1 MDGAGTRKRPAI
13 LHKISANP
21 AYPDAEYRSF
31 KWRQP
36 SNAMAARTNVVKD
49 RKLPLGRQTGYPDK
63 YAPEVL
69 CAISRADS
77 REPLGLCWRSAVR
90 WGGHLECVGAD
101 LARRGR
107 PSRPSPQLRS
117 LCARGLAQYYRIE
130 IPEAVPEFVCDEP
143 VSHQRTEVAQTI
155 ARDLSVCAG
164 RDTRVV
170 VLPLIST
177 EARCVSRDW
186 PAPAWTRCRSPAPTG
201 KSLPTCCKPTARRL
215 LTEDLHTHLL
225 RSLCPV
231 TSQPDIGS
239 LQISYR
245 GPRIDPASLLRYIVS
260 YRQHNDFHEACI
272 ERMFVDL
279 MARCAPVALSIH
291 ARYQRRGGMDINPF
305 RSNNETDRPFNL
317 RLWRQ

>member
-1 MDGAGTRKRPAI
+1 
-13 LHKISANP
+13 
-21 AYPDAEYRSF
+21 
-31 KWRQP
+31 
-36 SNAMAARTNVVKD
+36 VKD
-49 RKLPLGRQTGYPDK
+49 RKLPLGRHTGYPDK

-77 REPLGLCWRSAVR
+77 REPLGLCGDLPFAGVDIWNAWELTWLGAGGLPTVATAEIFVPADSPSIIESKSLKLYLNSFAMSSFSSA
-90 WGGHLECVGAD
+90 
-101 LARRGR
+101 
-107 PSRPSPQLRS
+107 
-117 LCARGLAQYYRIE
+117 I
-130 IPEAVPEFVCDEP
+130 
-143 VSHQRTEVAQTI
+143 EVAQTI

-177 EARCVSRDW
+177 EARCVSRLAGTCLDTMQVACTDW
-186 PAPAWTRCRSPAPTG
+186 EVAAN
-201 KSLPTCCKPTARRL
+201 L
-215 LTEDLHTHLL
+215 LQADRETIVTEDLHTHLL

-260 YRQHNDFHEACI
+260 YRQHNDFHEACV

-291 ARYQRRGGMDINPF
+291 ARYQRRGGLDINPF